1 MHKEQIK
8 SHKIKQSIYLK
19 IDFLSGLVG
28 NDTDISL
35 YISKPA
41 RHIYKPVLS
50 QAVDASNKGCVD

>member
-1 MHKEQIK
+1 MYK
-8 SHKIKQSIYLK
+8 YLK
-19 IDFLSGLVG
+19 IVFLSGLVG
-28 NDTDISL
+28 SGTVNSQ